1 MIYPLRR
8 AALEKW
14 KQCNGSRATYRNLIA
29 AFEQA
34 DRKDFAGK
42 VHEIAGNLKPNDS
55 IR

>member
-14 KQCNGSRATYRNLIA
+14 KQYNGSRATYGILIA
-29 AFEQA
+29 TFERA
-34 DRKDFAGK
+34 KRKDFASK